1 MTSQFTNSQS
11 NTPSKLDKVMTT
23 EQFNQI
29 VEAILAGK
37 YSWACVLILRFA
49 GYNPL
54 HYIPYTTYIR
64 LAKDNQAE
72 ASDRKAKKAI
82 KSHLQDETPY
92 IGGNLNNLSDLN
104 YLENLKHESA
114 KIQGGHRNKP
124 TEKDSIYRRN
134 STFSYQNFR
143 HKFSLQLE
151 SKHFNNS
158 DRTNAFFESPI
169 DAEIGDL
176 NLNISQN
183 NKIYPKMDVSQN
195 NSVEITLRHRIN

>member
-1 MTSQFTNSQS
+1 MNSQFPNSQS
-11 NTPSKLDKVMTT
+11 NSQPKLDKAMTT

-72 ASDRKAKKAI
+72 ACDRKAKKVTS
-82 KSHLQDETPY
+82 SHPQDETKY

-104 YLENLKHESA
+104 YLENLKQEST
-114 KIQGGHRNKP
+114 KIRGGDRNKQ
-124 TEKDSIYRRN
+124 TEKDGICQRN
-134 STFSYQNFR
+134 STLNYKDFR
-143 HKFSLQLE
+143 DKFLSQLE
-151 SKHFNNS
+151 SQQFKES
-158 DRTNAFFESPI
+158 DRTNTFSDSLI
-169 DAEIGDL
+169 NTKTGDL
-176 NLNISQN
+176 NVHFSQVA
-183 NKIYPKMDVSQN
+183 KIYPKIDTSQN
-195 NSVEITLRHRIN
+195 DSVVLTLRHRIS